1 MCSLFGFNE
10 KLEFKLEEIVKKFE
24 DRLADIEDKQDND
37 YENNK
42 SKFDFLEDK
51 IDSLNQLL
59 EDQQK
64 QHSRN
69 D

>member
-59 EDQQK
+59 EEQQK